1 MAIYSYEIGATAITM
16 QNIEDLGVA
25 AVSVSKYTPYSVV
38 STAADGT
45 SVGDGFPEAE
55 WPFTYL
61 TQTMFN
67 ILCAYV
73 SGYSSVIYINTKQ
86 YDGTYDTFS
95 AIMHLP
101 TGTHVMGGGY
111 RDVKVRF
118 THLETA

>member
-1 MAIYSYEIGATAITM
+1 MATYEYEIGATEGTM
-16 QNIEDLGVA
+16 QNIETLGVA

-38 STAADGT
+38 SEAADGS

-55 WPFTYL
+55 WPFTFL
-61 TQTMFN
+61 TQAMFN

-73 SGYSSVIYINTKQ
+73 SGHSSIVYINTKK

-101 TGTHVMGGGY
+101 TGTRVMGGGW

-118 THLETA
+118 THLEAV